1 MARFCCLRP
10 YLSIETVFLS
20 SVTTDG
26 GDEHGLK
33 REKVGLMFSEYACK
47 YQQVSEN
54 TKYLWIKYLF
64 IVLVE
69 ETGYESRQTSKLKT
83 TVL

>member
-1 MARFCCLRP
+1 MHYRGCVTLFVKGKPFRINDHQLNYKMAPFCCLRP

-33 REKVGLMFSEYACK
+33 REKVGLMFSEYACT

-54 TKYLWIKYLF
+54 TKYL
-64 IVLVE
+64 
-69 ETGYESRQTSKLKT
+69 
-83 TVL
+83 